1 MNVMQ
6 NLLSVDQMYVREEF
20 TQGISRINEIWNL
33 IPEPK
38 TEVPDAYMVIE
49 FGVTFA
55 LRIGDLEEA
64 SKWASYAPSF
74 IEKRHDSAEVE
85 LLVGKVAYERGDME
99 LARQQLSIA
108 YQKSEGRIFEGQHP
122 KYLSIVR

>member
-1 MNVMQ
+1 MDIMNE
-6 NLLSVDQMYVREEF
+6 LSIVRDLYVSNDFSQALR
-20 TQGISRINEIWNL
+20 TLNGIWES

-38 TEVPDAYMVIE
+38 TEVLNAYMAIE
-49 FGVTFA
+49 YGVTLA
-55 LRIGDLEEA
+55 LKIGDLEEA

-85 LLVGKVAYERGDME
+85 FLVGKVAYERGDME